1 MSLTLEDLIAKHQE
15 KTPGRPVNPNK
26 LHKREYRERYPLIKE
41 AVLKGV
47 PLWSVISILQKEDGA
62 FEGMK
67 IEPVWQA
74 FRRALKAE
82 NIILSK
88 IEK

>member
-1 MSLTLEDLIAKHQE
+1 MSLTLEDLIAKHAE
-15 KTPGRPVNPNK
+15 KSKRPTCENRLRN
-26 LHKREYRERYPLIKE
+26 REYRNHYPLVRA

-47 PLWSVISILQKEDGA
+47 PLWSVVDILRKEDPSLA
-62 FEGMK
+62 EK
-67 IEPVWQA
+67 TRDSVWQA

>member
-1 MSLTLEDLIAKHQE
+1 MSLTLEDLIAKHAE
-15 KTPGRPVNPNK
+15 KSKRPTCENR
-26 LHKREYRERYPLIKE
+26 LRDRDYRKRYPLVKE
-41 AVLKGV
+41 SVLAGV
-47 PLWSVISILQKEDGA
+47 PLWSVVDILQKEDA
-62 FEGMK
+62 ALAAK
-67 IEPVWQA
+67 TRDSIWQA